1 MIIEFLDLSA
11 TVLTVSA
18 AAAIVAIVVS
28 LNAKFEY

>member
-1 MIIEFLDLSA
+1 MIIEFLDSST

-28 LNAKFEY
+28 LNAKCEY